1 MVMDFLTKEKGRLL
15 LLAISGIL
23 TGFSVAFPRYIGFL
37 EWISLIPAAFFL
49 LTMRDGERS
58 TKRAA
63 YRAGLVF
70 WMSYYIVIYHWF
82 WYMYPLDFAG
92 ISHAGGLT
100 VVLVAWLGLSFLQA
114 VGGAVIFP
122 VFLALDRRRI
132 FGEAVA
138 PRVITLAALFCVSE
152 FSQTLFW
159 FGVPFA
165 RLCIGQSYY
174 LPVIQ
179 SASLF
184 GCYFITF
191 LLLAVNAL
199 LALAAGVLLSREP
212 RKRAAFLSSVG
223 AGIIAV
229 NLIFGCIRMALPTE
243 GGATRVA
250 AIQANISSTVKWDMS
265 LEETY
270 QRYEKLTREAAA
282 DGAEVIIWPE
292 TAIPTEVSPD
302 ASYGVRV
309 AELAKELGVTL
320 LYGCMTRDS
329 EDRLY
334 NTIFA
339 INPDGSYAKERY
351 NKRRL
356 VPFGEYVP
364 MRSIITMLIPP
375 LANISMLEDDMTPG
389 DGPGII
395 NTKVAGA
402 VGSLICFDSI
412 YDTLALSSVNA
423 GADWIALPTNDS
435 WFSDSAAIHMHYAQA
450 KLRAVE
456 TGRYIVRAGN
466 TGISGIITD
475 KGADITTLA
484 PLREGYVI
492 GEIVPTK
499 SRTLYSYIGNIFV
512 LLCLAFPLSELA
524 LSIVGGIGEK
534 KKDDNGGNKNDT

>member
-1 MVMDFLTKEKGRLL
+1 MVMDFLTKKKGRLL
-15 LLAISGIL
+15 LLVVSGIL

-37 EWISLIPAAFFL
+37 EWVSLVPAAIFL
-49 LTMRDGERS
+49 LTMRDGEMA

-70 WMSYYIVIYHWF
+70 WMSYYVVIYHWF

-92 ISHAGGLT
+92 ISRAGGL
-100 VVLVAWLGLSFLQA
+100 VVVFVAWLGLSFLQA
-114 VGGAVIFP
+114 IGGAVIFP

-174 LPVIQ
+174 LPIIQ

-199 LALAAGVLLSREP
+199 IALAAGVLLSHEP
-212 RKRAAFLSSVG
+212 RRRAVLLSSVG
-223 AGIIAV
+223 IGVIAV
-229 NLIFGCIRMALPTE
+229 NLIFGCIRMAVPTE
-243 GGATRVA
+243 GETIRVA

-292 TAIPTEVSPD
+292 TAIPTEVSTD

-309 AELAKELGVTL
+309 ANLAKELGVTL
-320 LYGCMTRDS
+320 LYGCMTRDG

-334 NTIFA
+334 NTILA
-339 INPDGSYAKERY
+339 INPDGSYTEERY

-364 MRSIITMLIPP
+364 MRSVITVLIPP
-375 LANISMLEDDMTPG
+375 LANISMLKDDMTPG
-389 DGPGII
+389 DSPNII
-395 NTKVAGA
+395 NTEVAGA

-412 YDTLALSSVNA
+412 YDALALASANA

-435 WFSDSAAIHMHYAQA
+435 WFSDSAAIYMHYAQA

-475 KGADITTLA
+475 RGADITTLA
-484 PLREGYVI
+484 PLREGYVV
-492 GEIVPTK
+492 GEIVPTE

-524 LSIVGGIGEK
+524 LSIIGNFGEK
-534 KKDDNGGNKNDT
+534 KDGNGGNKNDT